1 MTSASVAVTTQARRG
16 RLRLRRSWA
25 VAAGLGLF
33 SISAVVPLLFM
44 AATAFRHE
52 SDWDR
57 NKIGLPTTA
66 SFGAF
71 ERAWTGANI
80 GVYFRNS
87 AIVTVSTV
95 VLTVVCATLAGYS
108 FGKIRWRLRGP
119 VYFFVLAWLAIPPLL
134 GRRWMGMGDAK
145 LALLIGV
152 GLGWGV
158 FGAVLIAF
166 LCVFPVALLLL
177 LLRGGLAA
185 RKTTIPFGPFLSLG
199 ALIVLFGPHL
209 AGLPTS

>member
-1 MTSASVAVTTQARRG
+1 MSASSALTSRVPTDSGGAPTASKALLPRPTLLVPIVVGLVVLALLTFPLDRA
-16 RLRLRRSWA
+16 L
-25 VAAGLGLF
+25 VAASLAGVLVVLSALDVQRGIIPNRIVLPASAILLLAQVALFPNRAQEWVLAGLLA
-33 SISAVVPLLFM
+33 AVVL
-44 AATAFRHE
+44 
-52 SDWDR
+52 
-57 NKIGLPTTA
+57 G
-66 SFGAF
+66 
-71 ERAWTGANI
+71 
-80 GVYFRNS
+80 
-87 AIVTVSTV
+87 
-95 VLTVVCATLAGYS
+95 
-108 FGKIRWRLRGP
+108 
-119 VYFFVLAWLAIPPLL
+119 IPPLL

-158 FGAVLIAF
+158 FGAVVVAF

>member
-1 MTSASVAVTTQARRG
+1 M
-16 RLRLRRSWA
+16 L
-25 VAAGLGLF
+25 AGLLA
-33 SISAVVPLLFM
+33 AVV
-44 AATAFRHE
+44 
-52 SDWDR
+52 
-57 NKIGLPTTA
+57 
-66 SFGAF
+66 
-71 ERAWTGANI
+71 
-80 GVYFRNS
+80 
-87 AIVTVSTV
+87 
-95 VLTVVCATLAGYS
+95 
-108 FGKIRWRLRGP
+108 
-119 VYFFVLAWLAIPPLL
+119 LAIPPLL

>member
-1 MTSASVAVTTQARRG
+1 MSASSALTSREPTDTGGARTPSKVLLPRPALLVPIVVG
-16 RLRLRRSWA
+16 LVVLALLTFPLDRAL
-25 VAAGLGLF
+25 VAASLAGVLVVLSALDVQRGIIPNRIVLPASAILLLAQVALFPNRAQEWVLAGLLA
-33 SISAVVPLLFM
+33 AVVL
-44 AATAFRHE
+44 
-52 SDWDR
+52 
-57 NKIGLPTTA
+57 G
-66 SFGAF
+66 
-71 ERAWTGANI
+71 
-80 GVYFRNS
+80 
-87 AIVTVSTV
+87 
-95 VLTVVCATLAGYS
+95 
-108 FGKIRWRLRGP
+108 
-119 VYFFVLAWLAIPPLL
+119 IPPLL

>member
-1 MTSASVAVTTQARRG
+1 MSASSALTSRVPTDTGGASTASKALLPRPTLLVPIVVGLVVLALLTLSLDRA
-16 RLRLRRSWA
+16 L
-25 VAAGLGLF
+25 VAASLAGVLVVLSALDLQRGIIPNRIVLPASAILLLAQVALFPNRAQEWVLAGLLA
-33 SISAVVPLLFM
+33 AVV
-44 AATAFRHE
+44 
-52 SDWDR
+52 
-57 NKIGLPTTA
+57 
-66 SFGAF
+66 
-71 ERAWTGANI
+71 
-80 GVYFRNS
+80 
-87 AIVTVSTV
+87 
-95 VLTVVCATLAGYS
+95 
-108 FGKIRWRLRGP
+108 
-119 VYFFVLAWLAIPPLL
+119 LAIPPLL

>member
-1 MTSASVAVTTQARRG
+1 MSASSALTSREPTDTGGARTPSKVLLPRPALLVPIVVG
-16 RLRLRRSWA
+16 LVVLALLTFPLDRAL
-25 VAAGLGLF
+25 VAASLAGVLVVLSALDVQRGIIPNRIVLPASAILLLAQVALFPNRAQEWVLAGLLA
-33 SISAVVPLLFM
+33 AVV
-44 AATAFRHE
+44 
-52 SDWDR
+52 
-57 NKIGLPTTA
+57 
-66 SFGAF
+66 
-71 ERAWTGANI
+71 
-80 GVYFRNS
+80 
-87 AIVTVSTV
+87 
-95 VLTVVCATLAGYS
+95 
-108 FGKIRWRLRGP
+108 
-119 VYFFVLAWLAIPPLL
+119 LAIPPLL

>member
-1 MTSASVAVTTQARRG
+1 MSASSALTSREPTDTGGTRTPSKVLLPRPALLVPIVVGLVVLALLTFPLDRA
-16 RLRLRRSWA
+16 L
-25 VAAGLGLF
+25 VAASLAGVLVVLSALDVQRGIIANRIVLPASAILLLAQEWVLAGLLA
-33 SISAVVPLLFM
+33 AVV
-44 AATAFRHE
+44 
-52 SDWDR
+52 
-57 NKIGLPTTA
+57 
-66 SFGAF
+66 
-71 ERAWTGANI
+71 
-80 GVYFRNS
+80 
-87 AIVTVSTV
+87 
-95 VLTVVCATLAGYS
+95 
-108 FGKIRWRLRGP
+108 
-119 VYFFVLAWLAIPPLL
+119 LAIPPLL

>member
-1 MTSASVAVTTQARRG
+1 MDTP
-16 RLRLRRSWA
+16 RSG
-25 VAAGLGLF
+25 AAIFVEGHPGAGVDRWQP
-33 SISAVVPLLFM
+33 IPLLRHPIPVALLAAAFASLALISHAGADALIAAFM
-44 AATAFRHE
+44 AAVLIVVAATDIER
-52 SDWDR
+52 R
-57 NKIGLPTTA
+57 IIPNRIVLPA
-66 SFGAF
+66 
-71 ERAWTGANI
+71 
-80 GVYFRNS
+80 S
-87 AIVTVSTV
+87 AILLLAQVALFPNRAQEWV
-95 VLTVVCATLAGYS
+95 LAG
-108 FGKIRWRLRGP
+108 L
-119 VYFFVLAWLAIPPLL
+119 LAAVVLAIPPLL

>member
-1 MTSASVAVTTQARRG
+1 MSASSALTSREPTDTGGARTPSKVLLPRPALLVPIAVGLVVLALLTFPLDRA
-16 RLRLRRSWA
+16 L
-25 VAAGLGLF
+25 VAASLAGVLVVLSALDVQRGIIPNRIVLPASAILLLAQVALFPNRAQEWVLAGLLA
-33 SISAVVPLLFM
+33 AVV
-44 AATAFRHE
+44 
-52 SDWDR
+52 
-57 NKIGLPTTA
+57 
-66 SFGAF
+66 
-71 ERAWTGANI
+71 
-80 GVYFRNS
+80 
-87 AIVTVSTV
+87 
-95 VLTVVCATLAGYS
+95 
-108 FGKIRWRLRGP
+108 
-119 VYFFVLAWLAIPPLL
+119 LAIPPLL

>member
-1 MTSASVAVTTQARRG
+1 MSASSALTSRVPTDSGGAPTASKALLPRPTLLVPIVVGLVVLALLTLPLDRA
-16 RLRLRRSWA
+16 L
-25 VAAGLGLF
+25 VAASLAGVLVVLSALDLQRGIIPNRIVLPASAILLLAQVALFPNRAQEWVLAGLLA
-33 SISAVVPLLFM
+33 AVVL
-44 AATAFRHE
+44 
-52 SDWDR
+52 
-57 NKIGLPTTA
+57 G
-66 SFGAF
+66 
-71 ERAWTGANI
+71 
-80 GVYFRNS
+80 
-87 AIVTVSTV
+87 
-95 VLTVVCATLAGYS
+95 
-108 FGKIRWRLRGP
+108 
-119 VYFFVLAWLAIPPLL
+119 IPPLL